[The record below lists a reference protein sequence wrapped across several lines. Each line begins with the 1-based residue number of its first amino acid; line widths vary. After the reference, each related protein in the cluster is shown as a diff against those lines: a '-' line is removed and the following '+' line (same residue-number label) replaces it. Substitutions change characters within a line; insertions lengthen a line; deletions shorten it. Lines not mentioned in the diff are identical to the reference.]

1 MKRTV
6 KLFVITKGHGTA
18 APEPGTE
25 FTVEG
30 SGFDE
35 LRHQVHAH
43 LDAKGLRVRSVN
55 FAPDGMIAYAEVRP

>member
-6 KLFVITKGHGTA
+6 KLFVIPKGHGTA
-18 APEPGTE
+18 APEPGPD

-35 LRHQVHAH
+35 LRQQVHAH

>member
-1 MKRTV
+1 MKRIV
-6 KLFVITKGHGTA
+6 KLFVIPKGHGSA

-30 SGFDE
+30 AGLDE

-43 LDAKGLRVRSVN
+43 LDAKGLRIRSVN
-55 FAPDGMIAYAEVRP
+55 FASDGMIAYAEVRP